1 MSGLYRTESAHLN
14 GPFALTKRRHRV
26 MIGILARELMRGS
39 QSLRGDV
46 VWSER
51 LAHSGERTRFGTTPT
66 SQHPRTIDEGTDDRK
81 AFGIAGSQCG
91 ARDAAGVSRPQ
102 PGDCP
107 RGGASAD
114 APGRGARGREGV
126 ARP

>member
-1 MSGLYRTESAHLN
+1 MI
-14 GPFALTKRRHRV
+14 RRPPRSTLFPYTTLFRSV
-26 MIGILARELMRGS
+26 LARGS